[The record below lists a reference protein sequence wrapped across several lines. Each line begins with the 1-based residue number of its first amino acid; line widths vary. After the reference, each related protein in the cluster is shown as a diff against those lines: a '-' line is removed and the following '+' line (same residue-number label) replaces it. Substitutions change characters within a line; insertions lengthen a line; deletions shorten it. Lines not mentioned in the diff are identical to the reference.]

1 MLTLDRDDELGD
13 DGEDLSTTLLKHVED
28 TLDGEESVRI
38 LLLTDA
44 LEENG
49 EVMMV
54 VELLDLNLPVDAVLG
69 SVLDGNR
76 EVTAVVEAAE
86 LAGRDG
92 SVVEGTSS
100 GLLRCRPVL
109 GLEEADCAATDA
121 LAFLDGCYSRSI
133 GCHLRMPLAAMLSS
147 WRPVSPPI
155 YWAERLAVSFL
166 VAAM

>member
-1 MLTLDRDDELGD
+1 
-13 DGEDLSTTLLKHVED
+13 
-28 TLDGEESVRI
+28 
-38 LLLTDA
+38 
-44 LEENG
+44 
-49 EVMMV
+49 MV
-54 VELLDLNLPVDAVLG
+54 VELLDLNFPVNAVLG
-69 SVLDGNR
+69 AVLDGNGK
-76 EVTAVVEAAE
+76 VTAVVEAAE
-86 LAGRDG
+86 LAGWDR

-121 LAFLDGCYSRSI
+121 LTFLDGCCRWLI

>member
-1 MLTLDRDDELGD
+1 LLTLDGDDELGD
-13 DGEDLSTTLLKHVED
+13 DWEDLSTTLLKHVED

-69 SVLDGNR
+69 SMLDGNR
-76 EVTAVVEAAE
+76 EVTAVIEAAE

-92 SVVEGTSS
+92 SVVKGTSS

-109 GLEEADCAATDA
+109 GLEEADGAATDT
-121 LAFLDGCYSRSI
+121 LTLLDGCYERLI
-133 GCHLRMPLAAMLSS
+133 GFHLRMPLAAMLSS

>member
-1 MLTLDRDDELGD
+1 
-13 DGEDLSTTLLKHVED
+13 
-28 TLDGEESVRI
+28 
-38 LLLTDA
+38 
-44 LEENG
+44 
-49 EVMMV
+49 MV

-76 EVTAVVEAAE
+76 KVTAVVEAAE

-109 GLEEADCAATDA
+109 RLEEADCAATDA
-121 LAFLDGCYSRSI
+121 LAFLDGCCRRLI
-133 GCHLRMPLAAMLSS
+133 GFHLRMPLAAMLSS